1 MIPGMGKTARGR
13 RVRGGTAATASDR
26 RGAGGLGS
34 LTTGQTLIMAGLLV
48 FLVLT
53 LAMPLRTFA
62 EQRAVLAETREN
74 IARME
79 DRTRELQ
86 AEKERFSDPGYIK
99 EQARIRLGLVEEGE
113 TPFRIIDPALGPVTG
128 DDPVG
133 EEPLPTKSWYEQ
145 LWDSVS
151 LPPEKEK
158 PANPARD
165 EATRPDRLPTV
176 PEQVPEPAPEAG

>member
-1 MIPGMGKTARGR
+1 MLARELAKFGTIGLLAFILDTSLYNYFVFGLPGAEAAGPLHDIPLRAKILATAIATVFSWLGNRYWAFAAGR
-13 RVRGGTAATASDR
+13 R
-26 RGAGGLGS
+26 
-34 LTTGQTLIMAGLLV
+34 
-48 FLVLT
+48 
-53 LAMPLRTFA
+53 
-62 EQRAVLAETREN
+62 EE
-74 IARME
+74 
-79 DRTRELQ
+79 RTRELQ
-86 AEKERFSDPGYIK
+86 AEKDRFSDPGYIK

-151 LPPEKEK
+151 LPPEEEK

-176 PEQVPEPAPEAG
+176 PEQAPEPAPEAG